1 MAILP
6 GKLGG
11 YGIQLFWCMNYQLG
25 ANMLASSLKEEIWQL
40 VASIPSGRVAT
51 YGQVARLAGFPKHA
65 RYVGTTLKQ
74 LPKGTTL
81 PWYRVLKSNG
91 ELAFPAGS
99 AAWKRQKSYL
109 EAEGVLLKGMKVSL
123 SVYQYDQ

>member
-1 MAILP
+1 
-6 GKLGG
+6 
-11 YGIQLFWCMNYQLG
+11 MNYQLG
-25 ANMLASSLKEEIWQL
+25 TNMLASSLKEEIWQL

-99 AAWKRQKSYL
+99 TAWKRQKSRL
-109 EAEGVLLKGMKVSL
+109 EAEGILLKGMKVPL